1 MKNPFSFSLF
11 EFEVS
16 DDGVHFAI
24 GEIAAGVRCGALL
37 CFEVEHQGGITYWS
51 ADLLWLSFFTF
62 IS

>member
-1 MKNPFSFSLF
+1 
-11 EFEVS
+11 
-16 DDGVHFAI
+16 
-24 GEIAAGVRCGALL
+24 LL